1 MFHNVFNLI
10 LEYLVLPT
18 YSIHSAHDSLIDR
31 FGLRSF
37 SIAVLLIHIDKITG
51 KGDTIRIG
59 FSRLQG
65 DQSDWRVMQGCLKY
79 L

>member
-1 MFHNVFNLI
+1 MFHDVFNLI

-51 KGDTIRIG
+51 INNSIIITIYYHEVKVDTLI
-59 FSRLQG
+59 
-65 DQSDWRVMQGCLKY
+65 
-79 L
+79 

>member
-1 MFHNVFNLI
+1 MFHDVFNLI

-37 SIAVLLIHIDKITG
+37 SIAVLLIHIAL
-51 KGDTIRIG
+51 IRQKHEG
-59 FSRLQG
+59 NLLTKEYETYWQPSQPHTSKVWYG
-65 DQSDWRVMQGCLKY
+65 
-79 L
+79 